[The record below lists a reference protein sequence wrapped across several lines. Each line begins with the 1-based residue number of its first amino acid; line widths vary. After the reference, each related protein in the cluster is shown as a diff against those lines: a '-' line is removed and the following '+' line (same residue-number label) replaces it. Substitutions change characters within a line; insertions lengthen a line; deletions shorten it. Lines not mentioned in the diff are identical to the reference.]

1 MLTDMELIELENLI
15 KLKHA
20 ELARTNLWAFNQ
32 FMDPKFFTEAK
43 QHCKTIAG
51 IMMQMSK
58 KQIMKVNIA
67 IPPRWGKS
75 YTVSHGCAWM
85 IGNNPSG
92 AIMRNS
98 YGADIT
104 HAMSYDVR
112 AIVQKPNYQLVFPDV
127 RISKNSSA
135 LDNWRIESDS
145 TRPTYFGAGVG
156 GALTGKGCSVLAC
169 MDDAHKNF
177 EEAMSPTIQE
187 KTFKWWQST
196 HLSRIEGAPQLNI
209 NTRWCKKD
217 LAGRIQEVD
226 PDWYNL
232 TIPALNEVGVSSCEE
247 VESTESLLSR
257 KRILDSFIWSAEY
270 MQNPIDAI
278 GVLFSKE
285 ELKRFHRNEL
295 HSAPVA
301 SMMVADTA
309 DEGSNFLAA
318 VFFYQY
324 GDNHYFIVD
333 VVYNQEKVEF
343 TEPVVAQK
351 IIDHRV
357 DMALFESNNGGKQYA
372 RNVTQLCLE
381 HGSRAE
387 IGWRANTKNKETRI
401 LMKAG
406 YVKQYFYFLHDDD
419 IEPGTDYW
427 RFMEHLTSYNKQGG
441 NKYDDAPDGV
451 TIAAEFV
458 EMIRNNQEQGGHH
471 GTTAR

>member
-1 MLTDMELIELENLI
+1 MLTDMELMELETLLTY
-15 KLKHA
+15 KQAH
-20 ELARTNLWAFNQ
+20 LARTNLWTFNQ
-32 FMDPKFFTEAK
+32 FMDPKFFTRQKE
-43 QHCKTIAG
+43 HCKAIAG
-51 IMMQMSK
+51 IMMQMDRK
-58 KQIMKVNIA
+58 EIMKANIA
-67 IPPRWGKS
+67 VSPRWGKS

-85 IGNNPSG
+85 IGRHPEG

-98 YGADIT
+98 YGADIA

-112 AIVQKPNYQLVFPDV
+112 AIVQKPRYQLVFPEIK
-127 RISKNSSA
+127 ISKNSSA
-135 LDNWRIESDS
+135 LDNWRIESES

-156 GALTGKGCSVLAC
+156 GALTGKGCSTLAC

-217 LAGRIQEVD
+217 LAGRIMEVD

-232 TIPALNEVGVSSCEE
+232 TIPALTPEGESSCPEITT
-247 VESTESLLSR
+247 TEDLL
-257 KRILDSFIWSAEY
+257 KLKKILDPFIWQAEY
-270 MQNPIDAI
+270 MQNPIDAT
-278 GVLFSKE
+278 GVLFSKA
-285 ELKRFHRNEL
+285 ELKRFHKNEL
-295 HSAPVA
+295 RTAPEA

-318 VFFYQY
+318 IYFFQY
-324 GDNHYFIVD
+324 SDDRYYIVD
-333 VVYNQEKVEF
+333 VVYNQEKVEL

-351 IIDHRV
+351 ILDHRTA
-357 DMALFESNNGGKQYA
+357 MALFESNNGGKQYA
-372 RNVTQLCLE
+372 RNVTRLAMEQ
-381 HGSRAE
+381 GSRAD
-387 IGWRANTKNKETRI
+387 IGWRPNTKNKETRI

-406 YVKQYFYFLHDDD
+406 YVKEYFYFLDDDD
-419 IEPGTDYW
+419 IEPGSDYW

-441 NKYDDAPDGV
+441 NKYDDAPDSV

-458 EMIRNNQEQGGHH
+458 EMIRESEEGGHHH